1 MREPAN
7 AGKPGK
13 SVLLI
18 DDSEDLREFM
28 ALAIEMLGHH
38 VVTAADPE
46 RGLEVLRSEAIDAVV
61 TDIMMQGGAA
71 GLDLITQL
79 RSDFAPPVPPVIACS
94 GFPHLQPEALR
105 RGAWGFLAKP
115 FSIEHLQ
122 QAVEGALAGRPAA
135 PELVKQV
142 ATRARKLRSRAA
154 AEAEAFF
161 RDLRSSHPMFRE
173 RAGWA
178 AKWTSAYLGVGHA
191 ILVALVDGSLRVA
204 ASSDETVLPVGA
216 KADDRLPFCRDV
228 LETTS
233 SLLLPDAA
241 AFATVPAKAKALPLR
256 SFAAVPLSSTNG
268 VPFGALC
275 AFDDRPARL
284 DAEDLAILEMLGQRA
299 AATIREESVVP
310 FFDLANVLTK
320 ESFVELFGVELR
332 RARRSS
338 GFVELAVV
346 AIGRHRRDSA
356 WVEAISRV
364 TAGPRRALAAFGDG
378 LGMYAAAQDRSTAA
392 RELAASLGHLR
403 DLLGI
408 RGAGVVAVA
417 GGEVPALGEQTL
429 LTVAQVLASRARRGE
444 VERVVLRAEPWRESK
459 AGHQAAAAAPS

>member
-1 MREPAN
+1 MREPPN
-7 AGKPGK
+7 AAKPSK
-13 SVLLI
+13 KVLVI
-18 DDSEDLREFM
+18 DDSEDLREFV

-38 VVTAADPE
+38 AVTAADPE
-46 RGLEVLRSEAIDAVV
+46 RGLEVLRSEAVDAVV
-61 TDIMMQGGAA
+61 TDIMMQGGPA
-71 GLDLITQL
+71 GLDLITHL

-94 GFPHLQPEALR
+94 GFPHFETEALR
-105 RGAWGFLAKP
+105 RGAWGFLTKP
-115 FSIEHLQ
+115 FSIEDLQ

-135 PELVKQV
+135 PELAKQV

-178 AKWTSAYLGVGHA
+178 TKWTSAYLGVGHA
-191 ILVALVDGSLRVA
+191 TLVALVDGSLRVA
-204 ASSDETVLPVGA
+204 ASNDETVLPVGSRV
-216 KADDRLPFCRDV
+216 DDRLPFCRDV
-228 LETTS
+228 LETAS
-233 SLLLPDAA
+233 SVLLPDAA
-241 AFATVPAKAKALPLR
+241 AFARVPPKAKALPLR
-256 SFAAVPLSSTNG
+256 SFAAVPLSLANG
-268 VPFGALC
+268 VAFGAVC
-275 AFDDRPARL
+275 VFDARPARL
-284 DAEDLAILEMLGQRA
+284 DAEDLAILEILGQRA
-299 AATIREESVVP
+299 AATVREEQVVP
-310 FFDLANVLTK
+310 FFDSTNVLTR
-320 ESFVELFGVELR
+320 ESFAELFGIELR

-364 TAGPRRALAAFGDG
+364 TAGRRRALAAFGEG
-378 LGMYAAAQDRSTAA
+378 LGLYATAQDRSTAA
-392 RELAASLGHLR
+392 QELAAALGDLR

-429 LTVAQVLASRARRGE
+429 LNVAQVLASRARRGE
-444 VERVVLRAEPWRESK
+444 VERVVLRAEPWREWK